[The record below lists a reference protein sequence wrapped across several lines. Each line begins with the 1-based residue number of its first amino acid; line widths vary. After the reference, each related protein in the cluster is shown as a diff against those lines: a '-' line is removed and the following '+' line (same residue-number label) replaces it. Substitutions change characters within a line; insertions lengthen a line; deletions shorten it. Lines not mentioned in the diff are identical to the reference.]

1 MEKIQFTY
9 LIGAGASAN
18 TIPVINNFAK
28 ELGNFA
34 KYIENFEIKED
45 FFHDVYGINEKPSEI
60 KERFV
65 DKTNWLA
72 KECAEHLS
80 IDTFAKK
87 LYLANR
93 HKELNILKAIV
104 SEFLLV
110 RQNRYGI
117 DKRYDAFFASIL
129 EKNNGKLKLPDN
141 IKILSWN
148 YDKQIEYSIAQFY
161 EDSNSNKVENFI
173 QVMPREDEV
182 NVDIGKFSLFK
193 LNGTIGG
200 TLKNNEKYIPMV
212 IDYSLIK
219 DKITKKDE
227 QNIMINL
234 MQRFNFIEQKNLH
247 YEYYKTKQQ
256 DEYPTITYSWEKNPV
271 FEQIRNEAL
280 KATKDTNI
288 LVIIGYSFP
297 TFNRILDKK
306 ILQNMGYIQKVFI
319 QSPSSSI
326 EGVMQRFKALYEF
339 DAGIE
344 INPIVNVDEFYI
356 PFEY

>member
-1 MEKIQFTY
+1 MD
-9 LIGAGASAN
+9 SS
-18 TIPVINNFAK
+18 
-28 ELGNFA
+28 
-34 KYIENFEIKED
+34 D
-45 FFHDVYGINEKPSEI
+45 
-60 KERFV
+60 
-65 DKTNWLA
+65 
-72 KECAEHLS
+72 
-80 IDTFAKK
+80 
-87 LYLANR
+87 
-93 HKELNILKAIV
+93 KELNILKVII

-110 RQNRYGI
+110 QQNRKGI

-129 EKNNGKLKLPDN
+129 EKKYEKLELPDN
-141 IKILSWN
+141 IKVLSWN
-148 YDKQIEYSIAQFY
+148 YDKQIEYSIAQFCK
-161 EDSNSNKVENFI
+161 NSDYNSVEKFI
-173 QVMPREDEV
+173 QVMPRKDVV
-182 NVDIGKFSLFK
+182 NVDIDKFCLFK

-200 TLKNNEKYIPMV
+200 TLKNNEEYMPMK

-219 DKITKKDE
+219 DKITEKIE
-227 QNIMINL
+227 QNIIIN
-234 MQRFNFIEQKNLH
+234 MMHRFYFIEQKNLH
-247 YEYYKTKQQ
+247 YGQYKTNEQ

-306 ILQNMGYIQKVFI
+306 ILQNMGTLQKVFI

-339 DAGIE
+339 EAGIE

>member
-1 MEKIQFTY
+1 MKKEQFTY

-18 TIPVINNFAK
+18 AIPVINNFAK

-34 KYIENFEIKED
+34 KYIEHFEIKED
-45 FFHDVYGINEKPSEI
+45 AFHDVYGINEKPSEI

-65 DKTNWLA
+65 DKTKWLA

-87 LYLANR
+87 LYLGNR
-93 HKELNILKAIV
+93 HKELNVLKAIV

-110 RQNRYGI
+110 RQNRNGI

-129 EKNNGKLKLPDN
+129 EKNNGVLKLPDN

-161 EDSNSNKVENFI
+161 EDSNSNSVEKFI
-173 QVMPREDEV
+173 QVMPRKDND
-182 NVDIGKFSLFK
+182 NVDIGKFCLFK

-200 TLKNNEKYIPMV
+200 TLKNNKKYIPME

-219 DKITKKDE
+219 EKITKKDE
-227 QNIMINL
+227 QNIVINL
-234 MQRFNFIEQKNLH
+234 LQRFYYIERKNFH
-247 YEYYKTKQQ
+247 YEYYNTKSQ

-306 ILQNMGYIQKVFI
+306 ILQNMGYLDKVFI
-319 QSPSSSI
+319 QSPSGSI
-326 EGVMQRFKALYEF
+326 EGVIQRFKALYAF
-339 DAGIE
+339 DVE
-344 INPIVNVDEFYI
+344 IKPIVNVDEFYI

>member
-1 MEKIQFTY
+1 MENIKFTY

-34 KYIENFEIKED
+34 LYIENFEIKED
-45 FFHDVYGINEKPSEI
+45 IIQNIYRINDKPSEI

-65 DKTNWLA
+65 KEIKWLA
-72 KECAEHLS
+72 KKCAEHLS

-87 LYLANR
+87 LFLSNR
-93 HKELNILKAIV
+93 YKELNILKVIV

-110 RQNRYGI
+110 QQIRYGI

-129 EKNNGKLKLPDN
+129 EKENGNLMLPDN

-148 YDKQIEYSIAQFY
+148 YDKQIEYSINQFY
-161 EDSNSNKVENFI
+161 KNPDYNLVENFV
-173 QVMPREDEV
+173 QVVPRKDGV
-182 NVDIGKFSLFK
+182 NVDTNKFCLFK

-200 TLKNNEKYIPMV
+200 TIRNNEEYVPMA

-219 DKITKKDE
+219 DKVTNEIN
-227 QNIMINL
+227 QNIITNM
-234 MQRFNFIEQKNLH
+234 MERFYFVEQKNLH
-247 YEYYKTKQQ
+247 YEYYKTRQQ

-271 FEQIRNEAL
+271 FEQIRKEAL
-280 KATKDTNI
+280 KATKDTRI

-306 ILQNMGYIQKVFI
+306 ILQNMGYIPKVFI

-339 DAGIE
+339 EQESE
-344 INPIVNVDEFYI
+344 IIPIVNVDEFYI